1 METWYGSKAKKD
13 NLRQVF
19 EGEQK
24 ETTDISIAD
33 YLKNLSLL
41 KYVPLHYLI
50 PDNSWMKKESLLFF
64 YVDPQW
70 VKCLLEGAVSIGR
83 NSTGEV
89 WWERNLN
96 QQLSLNKEERVRTGF
111 ILYSD
116 VLKCWPGLRIQ
127 CQEKGGQELNFLRLD
142 EMAENMMIGIVEGE
156 ISRITFRQ
164 PDESLHEGFE
174 RREGELL
181 VKRLKRI
188 TDENDVREVK
198 IPCPSNRVV
207 SVKKLKEEMEQ
218 VLGKSLAP
226 AEFGLQMAAALQSYT
241 LEIKTV

>member
-19 EGEQK
+19 EGVQK
-24 ETTDISIAD
+24 ETTDLSIAD

-41 KYVPLHYLI
+41 RYVPLHYLI

-70 VKCLLEGAVSIGR
+70 VKCLLEGAAGIGR
-83 NSTGEV
+83 DGTGEA
-89 WWERNLN
+89 WWERNLK
-96 QQLSLNKEERVRTGF
+96 QQFGACGQTEIRTGF

-116 VLKCWPGLRIQ
+116 ILKLWPGLRIQ
-127 CQEKGGQELNFLRLD
+127 CQGEEGRELNFLRLD
-142 EMAENMMIGIVEGE
+142 EMSENMMIGIAEGD
-156 ISRITFRQ
+156 ISRITFQQ
-164 PDESLHEGFE
+164 PAESLHEGFE

-181 VKRLKRI
+181 VKQLKKI
-188 TDENDVREVK
+188 TDGNDVREVK

-207 SVKKLKEEMEQ
+207 SVKKLKKEMEQ
-218 VLGKSLAP
+218 ALGKALAP
-226 AEFGLQMAAALQSYT
+226 AEFGQQMAAALQAYT
-241 LEIKTV
+241 LEKV